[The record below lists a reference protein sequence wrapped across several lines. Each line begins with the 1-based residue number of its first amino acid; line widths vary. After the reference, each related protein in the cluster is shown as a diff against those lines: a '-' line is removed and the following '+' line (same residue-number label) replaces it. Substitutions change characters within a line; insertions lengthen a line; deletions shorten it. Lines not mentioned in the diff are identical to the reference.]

1 MISCPQ
7 YCNTLFLSIGNE
19 RYRYQRVLILP
30 WLMYWNLNSNIKKNN
45 RHIQQW
51 LIALLEYRE
60 SNCLCVK
67 YEMDKTVVLTQWCLT
82 GLWSIL
88 NARNTYVC
96 WWQPT
101 ELDEIGIPVL
111 TYTCPPISQGATFDG
126 YLINHTL

>member
-1 MISCPQ
+1 MSTILQHTFFVHWKWKVQVSKGINFAMI
-7 YCNTLFLSIGNE
+7 N
-19 RYRYQRVLILP
+19 VLK
-30 WLMYWNLNSNIKKNN
+30 SEFQFKKNN